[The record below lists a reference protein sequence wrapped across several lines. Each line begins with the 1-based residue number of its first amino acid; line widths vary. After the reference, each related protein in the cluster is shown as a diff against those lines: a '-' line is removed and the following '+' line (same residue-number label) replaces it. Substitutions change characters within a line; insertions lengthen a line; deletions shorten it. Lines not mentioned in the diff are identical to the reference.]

1 MFRLDQVLK
10 KLYASMSSKQTEVA
24 IASGQRQTGFSR
36 GMRTDQ
42 NCASARDIDLDENN
56 LPTRDRKTK
65 ALLIKQ
71 LTLPKGGIRKQWNNT
86 LRRT

>member
-24 IASGQRQTGFSR
+24 IASGQRQTGFSS